1 MPFVRRIA
9 VVLLAGVLAVRAG
22 AQERTSYPYGSTLT
36 FGTGLV
42 NIPVAWVS
50 PNSGDLF
57 ASISARALGAG
68 TLQPNA
74 SNSLWQLTESLE
86 AHVGGWLSVGGSLYS
101 VSSQSLGL
109 FAKALLVKQRDDGPR
124 WLPSIAIGARNL
136 GASQYVDRFVA
147 GDRRVIDAL
156 PDSGRAAGLG
166 KINGNPSLYL
176 VMTRDFKYERNSAS
190 LSLGYGSGLFGN
202 NGGLDTV
209 YSKRGTLAKGLFFGG
224 RLVIPAGTNSAVTLM
239 LENDAWDWNFGALV
253 TWGHVSAGLYL
264 TELEETKGVPSGQ
277 PLANFTKSGLMFSYN
292 ASVSEIIHGS
302 ARRAEAAEAQL
313 RGRRLQ
319 QEIDQRQARIRQLEV
334 ELAKAG
340 VGAEKANAALAARLA
355 KELEA
360 QRQAVQAANDK
371 LQKLP
376 AKPKPEGER

>member
-1 MPFVRRIA
+1 M
-9 VVLLAGVLAVRAG
+9 LAVPMG

-74 SNSLWQLTESLE
+74 SNSLWQLTESIE
-86 AHVGGWLSVGGSLYS
+86 AHIGGWLSVGGSLYS
-101 VSSQSLGL
+101 VSTQSLGL

-124 WLPSIAIGARNL
+124 RWLPSVAIGARNV

-147 GDRRVIDAL
+147 GDRRVVDVI
-156 PDSGRAAGLG
+156 PDSARPAAFG
-166 KINGNPSLYL
+166 KINGNPTLYA

-190 LSLGYGSGLFGN
+190 LSLGYGSGLFSN

-209 YSKRGTLAKGLFFGG
+209 YNKRGTLAKGLFFGG

-264 TELEETKGVPSGQ
+264 TELEETKGVPSNL

-292 ASVSEIIHGS
+292 ASIAEISRGS

-313 RGRRLQ
+313 KGRRLQ
-319 QEIDQRQARIRQLEV
+319 QEIDQRQARIRELEG

-340 VGAEKANAALAARLA
+340 QRAEKANAALAARLA

-376 AKPKPEGER
+376 AKPQPEGAR